1 VLLSRYRFPVA
12 LIADLRRRLRE
23 SA

>member
-1 VLLSRYRFPVA
+1 VFLLRYQFPVA